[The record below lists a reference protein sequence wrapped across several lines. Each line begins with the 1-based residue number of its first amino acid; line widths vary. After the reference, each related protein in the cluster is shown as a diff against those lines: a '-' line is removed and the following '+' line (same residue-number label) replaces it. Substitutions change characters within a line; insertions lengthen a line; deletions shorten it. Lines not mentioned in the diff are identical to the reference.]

1 MHTTKENKLW
11 LLIEESLIANA
22 QKPCISY
29 KGVELSYSEVHKR
42 VNLTT
47 SFLGYFTDGDLKAH
61 LRGKSAIG
69 KNEFFSCTILLTFL
83 WLVTIRDKA

>member
-42 VNLTT
+42 VNLTVRY
-47 SFLGYFTDGDLKAH
+47 SV
-61 LRGKSAIG
+61 I
-69 KNEFFSCTILLTFL
+69 FFSTQ
-83 WLVTIRDKA
+83 R